1 MSCMNGELKKVC
13 LYSRVST
20 NGQTT
25 ENQLVELKSLCERNN
40 WEIVE
45 VYDETISGTKNND
58 DRPEFKRM
66 MKDLKRREF
75 SMVVTYSLDRL
86 GRKTSELINFLS
98 LCEDYG
104 INLFCWKQNINTE
117 DSMGKMF
124 FQFIS
129 IISSYENEIRK
140 ERQLSGINR
149 LRREGK
155 SYGGNKFISDEQKDK
170 VLKLKQD
177 GLSYRKIKDEVN
189 ISLSSISSICRGTI

>member
-1 MSCMNGELKKVC
+1 MNGELKKVC

-25 ENQLVELKSLCERNN
+25 ENQLLELKSLCERNN

-45 VYDETISGTKNND
+45 IYDETISGTKNNE

-86 GRKTSELINFLS
+86 GRKTSELINFLT

-149 LRREGK
+149 L
-155 SYGGNKFISDEQKDK
+155 
-170 VLKLKQD
+170 
-177 GLSYRKIKDEVN
+177 
-189 ISLSSISSICRGTI
+189 

>member
-1 MSCMNGELKKVC
+1 
-13 LYSRVST
+13 
-20 NGQTT
+20 
-25 ENQLVELKSLCERNN
+25 
-40 WEIVE
+40 
-45 VYDETISGTKNND
+45 
-58 DRPEFKRM
+58 
-66 MKDLKRREF
+66 
-75 SMVVTYSLDRL
+75 MVVTYSLDRL
-86 GRKTSELINFLS
+86 GRKTSELINFLT